1 METKRIRIEHKGVET
16 EVARRIVTVKRRG
29 GLGSG
34 ASGLK

>member
-1 METKRIRIEHKGVET
+1 METKRIKIEHKGVET
-16 EVARRIVTVKRRG
+16 EVARRFVQVKRRG